1 MSFLTNS
8 KRRLALIGAVSAM
21 AATAGVVAT
30 ATPAAA
36 QGNVFVYA
44 HYNYSIPVYPSGAPV
59 WVANL
64 SGPAQD
70 SISSVGSSADHG
82 MCFYEH
88 GNFGGLEFRIG
99 AGEWWAQVP
108 WWINDKISSYRPC

>member
-1 MSFLTNS
+1 MSFLANN
-8 KRRLALIGAVSAM
+8 KRRSALIGAVAAM

-44 HYNYSIPVYPSGAPV
+44 NYNYSIPVYPSGAPV
-59 WVANL
+59 YVTNL
-64 SGPAQD
+64 TGIAKD
-70 SISSVGSSADHG
+70 SISSVGVTTDHG

-88 GNFGGLEFRIG
+88 ANFGGLEFKVGR
-99 AGEWWAQVP
+99 GEWWAQVP
-108 WWINDKISSYRPC
+108 SWINDKISSYRPC